1 MNCYR
6 QLSRDE
12 RTIIAWLRQKRW
24 SLCEIARELGRS
36 PSTISRE
43 VRRNCARHD
52 GAYRA
57 EPAQRRVNARRRKS
71 REGMHCSDAEL
82 ALITELLKYKWSP
95 EQISATLRT
104 TGMVSISHETIYRFI
119 RADRSRGGSLYKHL
133 RIMPKRRRKHYRS
146 TDYRGRL
153 QGKRHISERPAE
165 VETRTTFGHWEADTV
180 VGSNLH
186 HCILTLVERKSGFAI
201 IKKMNRRSASCVTD
215 ATLAVLRDHPT
226 LFTTITLDNGTEF
239 HGYKRWE
246 QCFPVSCYFATPYHS
261 WERGSNENLNGLIR
275 QYLPRPT
282 SMETVTQKHCDWI
295 ARQLNTR
302 PRKRLG
308 FSTPQEVLHA
318 AA

>member
-12 RTIIAWLRQKRW
+12 RTLIAWLRQKHW
-24 SLCEIARELGRS
+24 SLSQIGRELGRS

-57 EPAQRRVNARRRKS
+57 QPAQRRVNARRRKS
-71 REGMHCSDAEL
+71 RKGMHYSSAEL
-82 ALITELLKYKWSP
+82 DLIIELLKYKWSP
-95 EQISATLRT
+95 QQIAATLRSS
-104 TGMVSISHETIYRFI
+104 GMVSISHETIYRFI
-119 RADRSRGGSLYKHL
+119 RADRSRGGYLFKHL
-133 RIMPKRRRKHYRS
+133 RIMPKRRRKRYRS
-146 TDYRGRL
+146 TDRRGKVE
-153 QGKRHISERPAE
+153 GKRHISERPAE
-165 VETRTTFGHWEADTV
+165 VETRSTFGHWEADTV
-180 VGSNLH
+180 VGSNRR
-186 HCILTLVERKSGFAI
+186 HCILTLVERKSGYAI
-201 IKKMNRRSASCVTD
+201 IRKLRTRNAAQATT
-215 ATLAVLRDHPT
+215 ATLSVLRDHRT

-239 HGYKRWE
+239 HGFKLWE
-246 QCFPVSCYFATPYHS
+246 QCFPVRCYFATPYHA

-308 FSTPQEVLHA
+308 YKTPQEVLHA
-318 AA
+318 PA